1 MAANDRADAR
11 RRKPFDRR
19 RPATTRDPQDPY
31 AATTELDLKT
41 HNRAA
46 QAGHSERRKQTT
58 RRVRGSPMLD
68 VIFIVSGIAFF
79 ILASAYAEGCD
90 RL

>member
-1 MAANDRADAR
+1 MPPRPN
-11 RRKPFDRR
+11 DRR
-19 RPATTRDPQDPY
+19 RPIGQPPQDLY
-31 AATTELDLKT
+31 AARATPALKS
-41 HNRAA
+41 NGRVA
-46 QAGHSERRKQTT
+46 QEPPFEPADDGRPPGA
-58 RRVRGSPMLD
+58 GSPMLD

>member
-1 MAANDRADAR
+1 MNQALKSNGRTAQESPLEPADNDR
-11 RRKPFDRR
+11 
-19 RPATTRDPQDPY
+19 RPGT
-31 AATTELDLKT
+31 
-41 HNRAA
+41 
-46 QAGHSERRKQTT
+46 G
-58 RRVRGSPMLD
+58 VPMLD

>member
-1 MAANDRADAR
+1 M
-11 RRKPFDRR
+11 
-19 RPATTRDPQDPY
+19 
-31 AATTELDLKT
+31 KT
-41 HNRAA
+41 HDRLA
-46 QAGHSERRKQTT
+46 QERPFEPVDGARPPDT
-58 RRVRGSPMLD
+58 GFPMLD

>member
-1 MAANDRADAR
+1 MSSGPNR
-11 RRKPFDRR
+11 
-19 RPATTRDPQDPY
+19 QDPVTHALDTLRDSY
-31 AATTELDLKT
+31 ATAVEPDLQT
-41 HNRAA
+41 NGPVA
-46 QAGHSERRKQTT
+46 QGMSLGPADVDHPPGAGSQ
-58 RRVRGSPMLD
+58 MLD